1 MIDPEDFQTFLE
13 LDVKF
18 FASSRSLLKDICS
31 CFSKFL
37 NERHIIACNEGVQFL
52 GIGHYLATSRPA
64 LIYLQ
69 TQV

>member
-1 MIDPEDFQTFLE
+1 MIDPEDFLQTFLE

-18 FASSRSLLKDICS
+18 FAGVPDSLLKDICS

-37 NERHIIACNEGVQFL
+37 NEREHIIACNEGAAVSL

-64 LIYLQ
+64 
-69 TQV
+69 